1 MVARLNE
8 KRYSTTKSELGLQGA
23 GKVLWKFPSFCQDA
37 DQEDWF
43 SVYKDCNPTPP
54 PRWLKSGIGGLIL
67 LNELIA
73 SKRNTG
79 KFYRT

>member
-43 SVYKDCNPTPP
+43 SVYKDCNPEVAEKWDREAYFIKWINCFQT
-54 PRWLKSGIGGLIL
+54 R
-67 LNELIA
+67 
-73 SKRNTG
+73 
-79 KFYRT
+79 YREVL

>member
-1 MVARLNE
+1 MKE

-23 GKVLWKFPSFCQDA
+23 GKFCESFPHFVKMMTRKTGLVCTTIA
-37 DQEDWF
+37 T
-43 SVYKDCNPTPP
+43 PTPP

-73 SKRNTG
+73 SKRDTG
-79 KFYRT
+79 TFYRT